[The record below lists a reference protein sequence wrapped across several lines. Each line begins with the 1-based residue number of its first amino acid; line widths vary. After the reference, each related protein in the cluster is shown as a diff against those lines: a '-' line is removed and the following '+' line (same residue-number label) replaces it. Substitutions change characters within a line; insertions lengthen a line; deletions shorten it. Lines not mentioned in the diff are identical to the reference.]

1 MKYLPKN
8 AGMSAREIARWWN
21 EEIACNNEIA
31 DDIEGEEDA
40 PKRIDV
46 KIVASKIPAKLAQ
59 EFVDKEYDLREEYID
74 MAEEDLVDARME
86 LIFKL
91 VKKYTKTVVFDSGN
105 R

>member
-8 AGMSAREIARWWN
+8 AGMTTKEIAQWWN
-21 EEIACNNEIA
+21 EEITINNEVA
-31 DDIEGEEDA
+31 DYGEEDA

-46 KIVASKIPAKLAQ
+46 KVVASKIPTKLAQ
-59 EFVDKEYDLREEYID
+59 EFVDKEYDLRCDYVDEDEEN
-74 MAEEDLVDARME
+74 LVDARME

-91 VKKYTKTVVFDSGN
+91 VKKYARAN